1 MSIAPTR
8 RHDDF
13 NYRLP
18 DDLEFHPTKHQI
30 ANTVRGA
37 RGTSY
42 GPVERWPLWVPY
54 LCALFAIAVVVG
66 IAGYVLVRM
75 VG

>member
-1 MSIAPTR
+1 MSAPTR
-8 RHDDF
+8 RSTDF

-18 DDLEFHPTKHQI
+18 DDLEFEPSPLQV
-30 ANTVRGA
+30 ANTA
-37 RGTSY
+37 RRAKGTSY

-54 LCALFAIAVVVG
+54 LCALFALAVVIG
-66 IAGYVLVRM
+66 IAGYVLVRA